1 MKIVMLLAMVG
12 FAAAVCPNRCSGH
25 GQCTRGTNHL
35 FEGASSMTGSKG
47 QDTCQ
52 CHTEDGCTDPTSV
65 QAGSAI
71 HWGRTNYYRT
81 CHYAW
86 TGADCSLRTCPR
98 GISWGDAPW
107 GAESAHEQIKECS
120 DGGFCDR
127 KSGECQCLSYYT
139 GAACERSVCPND
151 CNGNGICISMSKIA
165 SDADNDSNAPSE
177 HTVVT
182 LSGSGTMIRASYTKN
197 WDALKQ
203 MGCWCDYGFRGAD
216 CSLIECPSNSD
227 PIVSD
232 PWGTAAKTGGQLEG
246 RDCSGRGI
254 CDYAS
259 GLCECFE
266 GYTGEACQRQTIL
279 M

>member
-52 CHTEDGCTDPTSV
+52 CHTEDGCTNPLATV
-65 QAGSAI
+65 TTFGE
-71 HWGRTNYYRT
+71 TYRE

-98 GISWGDAPW
+98 GISWGDTPW
-107 GAESAHEQIKECS
+107 DTEEAHAQRKECS

-165 SDADNDSNAPSE
+165 SDADSDSNSLSE
-177 HTVVT
+177 HTIIT
-182 LSGSGTMIRASYTKN
+182 DSGSGTMIRASYTKN

-232 PWGTAAKTGGQLEG
+232 PWGTSAKTGGQLEG